1 MCRAEK
7 YLRGSVLDRAS
18 TARLFL
24 IENNNQV
31 FCMREETQ
39 NAAAATRPDLP
50 LVEWELVL
58 LWTFV
63 FALFCP
69 GAPCCAPPCTLS
81 LGWAFVFQA
90 LPHPSCPAFLLPL
103 IPAPWWGSSFCPL
116 PSPCLAS
123 DVLHW
128 HILVYVPLWRQK
140 KSKQKSSCVRSYL
153 TCPFL
158 CGLAAVPAH
167 QSRLSSA

>member
-1 MCRAEK
+1 MLLL
-7 YLRGSVLDRAS
+7 LRGQTCLWWSGSWSCFGL
-18 TARLFL
+18 LFL
-24 IENNNQV
+24 PCSALELLAV
-31 FCMREETQ
+31 
-39 NAAAATRPDLP
+39 PLP
-50 LVEWELVL
+50 
-58 LWTFV
+58 
-63 FALFCP
+63 ACCP
-69 GAPCCAPPCTLS
+69 WA
-81 LGWAFVFQA
+81 AFVFQA
-90 LPHPSCPAFLLPL
+90 LPHPSCAAFLLTL
-103 IPAPWWGSSFCPL
+103 IPAPWWGSSSCPL
-116 PSPCLAS
+116 PSPCLTS